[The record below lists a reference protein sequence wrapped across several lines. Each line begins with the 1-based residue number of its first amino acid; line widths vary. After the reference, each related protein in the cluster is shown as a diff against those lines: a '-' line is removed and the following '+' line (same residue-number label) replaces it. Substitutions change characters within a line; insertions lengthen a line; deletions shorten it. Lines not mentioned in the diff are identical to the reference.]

1 MARKLF
7 LGSLW
12 LIFVIYGVFTAT
24 FFSGTFAEDLDL
36 ITKLTLREWAG
47 INPLIIAIFYIM
59 GVFPLLYAAFLLFDN
74 SDEQKISPYPFA
86 IAAMGFGA
94 FALLPYFVLRQPNS
108 AWNGQKNLWLK
119 ILDSR
124 LMAIMASVTIIVLLI
139 WGVTQGNWSDFMAQW
154 QTTQFI
160 NIMSLDFC
168 VLCFLFL
175 AILPDDLERR
185 NVKPGLLKT
194 VAFIPLIGALIYWC
208 CRPQLPETEISP
220 QLNIDKLPSS

>member
-139 WGVTQGNWSDFMAQW
+139 WGVTQGNWSDFMTQW

>member
-108 AWNGQKNLWLK
+108 TWNGQKNLWLK

-139 WGVTQGNWSDFMAQW
+139 WGVTQGNWSDFMTQW

-220 QLNIDKLPSS
+220 KLNIDKLPSS

>member
-1 MARKLF
+1 MTRKLF

-108 AWNGQKNLWLK
+108 TWNGQKNLWLK

-139 WGVTQGNWSDFMAQW
+139 WGVTQGNWSDFMTQW